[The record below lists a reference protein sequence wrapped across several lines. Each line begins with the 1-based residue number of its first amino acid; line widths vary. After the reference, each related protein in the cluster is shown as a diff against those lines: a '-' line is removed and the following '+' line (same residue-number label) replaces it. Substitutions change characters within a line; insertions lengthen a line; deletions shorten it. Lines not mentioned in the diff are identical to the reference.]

1 MIKTYEKE
9 LLEIFN
15 NGLEVL
21 SERRQI
27 KFDVYKKI
35 QKLLSEN
42 KIKIQLKT
50 KSRIWCTK
58 CDVDMIEK
66 GSAMDCPDNGIFYVC
81 PDCNYRIVV
90 F

>member
-1 MIKTYEKE
+1 MYEKE
-9 LLEIFN
+9 LLEIFDS
-15 NGLEVL
+15 GLEIL

-27 KFDVYKKI
+27 KFSIYKKI

-42 KIKIQLKT
+42 KIEIKLKT
-50 KSRIWCTK
+50 KTRIWCTK

-66 GSAMDCPDNGIFYVC
+66 GIAIDCPDNGIFYIC
-81 PDCNYRIVV
+81 PNCNYRIVV